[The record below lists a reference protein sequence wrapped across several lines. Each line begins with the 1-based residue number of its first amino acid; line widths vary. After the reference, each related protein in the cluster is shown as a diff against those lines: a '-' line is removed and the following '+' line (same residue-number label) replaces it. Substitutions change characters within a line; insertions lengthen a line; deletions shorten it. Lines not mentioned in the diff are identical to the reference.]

1 MVANLAIVST
11 QATQIAG
18 TVKVKQIFSV
28 RTSFIQ
34 YKLILKI
41 KIQMSEGK
49 LIKFFSF
56 IFCRINFVVCCGNY
70 TNITIITFPG

>member
-56 IFCRINFVVCCGNY
+56 IFL
-70 TNITIITFPG
+70 